1 MRALIFLVGVFVV
14 HRLLIQVYPAY
25 RQRMQQLDRKVTWFT
40 TLLMI
45 YLVVNFIYIVF
56 FR

>member
-1 MRALIFLVGVFVV
+1 MRALVFLFGVFVV
-14 HRLLIQVYPAY
+14 HRLLVQTYPPY
-25 RQRMQQLDRKVTWFT
+25 RQRMQQFDRKVTWFT

>member
-1 MRALIFLVGVFVV
+1 MRALLFLFGAFVV

-25 RQRMQQLDRKVTWFT
+25 RLRMQQFDRKVTWFT
-40 TLLMI
+40 TLLMV

>member
-1 MRALIFLVGVFVV
+1 MRALVFFFGVFVV
-14 HRLLIQVYPAY
+14 HRFLIQVYPAY
-25 RQRMQQLDRKVTWFT
+25 RQRMQQFDRKVTWFT
-40 TLLMI
+40 TLLLI

>member
-1 MRALIFLVGVFVV
+1 MRALIFLVGVYVA
-14 HRLLIQVYPAY
+14 HRLLIQVHPAY
-25 RQRMQQLDRKVTWFT
+25 RQRMQQLDRKVTWLT
-40 TLLMI
+40 TLLMV